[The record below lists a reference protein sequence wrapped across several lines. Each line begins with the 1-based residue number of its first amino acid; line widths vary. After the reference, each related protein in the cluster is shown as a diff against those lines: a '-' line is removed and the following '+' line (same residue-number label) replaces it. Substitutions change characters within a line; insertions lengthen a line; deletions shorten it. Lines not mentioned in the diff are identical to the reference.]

1 MNPHRPGGLALPSR
15 QPSGCALRLPK
26 RKRRRPKPV
35 ERLWLEPLEDRT
47 LLSVSVSG
55 TIFHDLNPNG
65 VRETN
70 EPALVATT
78 VSGDTN
84 SNGLLDPQVN
94 FTPAAPTTFTP
105 PNPNPGTRAA

>member
-15 QPSGCALRLPK
+15 QPSGCALRFRH
-26 RKRRRPKPV
+26 RKRRRPRPV

-55 TIFHDLNPNG
+55 TIFHDLNTNG
-65 VRETN
+65 VHDTN

-78 VSGDTN
+78 VFVDTN
-84 SNGLLDPQVN
+84 SNGQLDPQVN
-94 FTPAAPTTFTP
+94 FGASGPTS
-105 PNPNPGTRAA
+105 